1 MLCFCV
7 RWGLVPRSALWRRGL
22 SEVVVLLA
30 LVVVAIAIGF
40 LIKQWATVQV
50 SRMPSLPVASGE
62 AEAVWTGSMWIVTV
76 KVTNH
81 LDRWLAVD
89 MYLDKPRLVYRDGS
103 IKQVYDC
110 TYNPSCSYDPALIY
124 MTYGGLIY
132 PKSEGVLVI
141 RTRTASGNPP
151 IKAVVNLIDSTTGAN
166 TQLSIDIA
174 ATM

>member
-81 LDRWLAVD
+81 LDRRLQVD
-89 MYLDKPRLVYRDGS
+89 MYSERPRLAYRDGS

-124 MTYGGLIY
+124 MTYGGYIY

-141 RTRTASGNPP
+141 RTSTGTANPP
-151 IKAVVNLIDSTTGAN
+151 IKAVVNLVDPTTATN
-166 TQLSIDIA
+166 TQLDIDIVL
-174 ATM
+174 TM